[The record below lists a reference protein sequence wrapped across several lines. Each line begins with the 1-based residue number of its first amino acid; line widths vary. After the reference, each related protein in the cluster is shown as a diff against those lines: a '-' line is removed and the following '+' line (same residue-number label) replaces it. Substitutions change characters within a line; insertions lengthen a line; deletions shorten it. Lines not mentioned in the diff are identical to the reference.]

1 MHENTSAFITKSDSF
16 PVSILYKVC
25 YTVGAKYLARE
36 VGIIPEMHGGHV
48 RRYVPLLIL
57 FLSYLAIC
65 MVFFIFYEK
74 RSVGE
79 QTLRSLRSNVEQ
91 QCDHF
96 NSVIQTQFAAL
107 DGLARFVARQDNLV
121 DGDNLLMADAIVST
135 GEFSR
140 ILIIAPSGVG
150 YANDG
155 AITNIG
161 YRDYFSEALS
171 GKRAV
176 SDPLS
181 SSVDSETKVV
191 LIVPVMDPEG
201 QILGAVGGSFN
212 IGKVSE
218 FLFSGLYNGS
228 GYPLLVT
235 SGGSLVSTTSPT
247 LPSQYDTIFD
257 YCASIELLGGADADQ
272 LRQDFDSGSSGYF
285 YGRYH
290 GEVQYMVYQ
299 SAGLDNGWMMCY
311 TVSGSE
317 AGADFSFIFQDVLC
331 LGAAF
336 LAGVLLLLIAIIHI
350 SLRDRRRL
358 LRQAQTDPLT
368 GLLNRTSTRECINE
382 WLSDP
387 SRQGALLMLDLDNFK
402 EVNDAWGHQAGDAIL
417 VLTADLLRAHFRQSD
432 VIGRIGGDEFMVL
445 MKDVSSQ
452 QVVEQHMH
460 RLCGEFRL
468 LTDPQHPQISISG
481 SVGAAMVPAHG
492 HTFEELYSHADHAL
506 YCAKHRGKDGW
517 SVFHEN
523 PT

>member
-1 MHENTSAFITKSDSF
+1 M
-16 PVSILYKVC
+16 
-25 YTVGAKYLARE
+25 GAKYLARE

-336 LAGVLLLLIAIIHI
+336 LAG
-350 SLRDRRRL
+350 
-358 LRQAQTDPLT
+358 
-368 GLLNRTSTRECINE
+368 
-382 WLSDP
+382 
-387 SRQGALLMLDLDNFK
+387 ALLMLDLDNFK

-468 LTDPQHPQISISG
+468 LTDPQYPQISISG